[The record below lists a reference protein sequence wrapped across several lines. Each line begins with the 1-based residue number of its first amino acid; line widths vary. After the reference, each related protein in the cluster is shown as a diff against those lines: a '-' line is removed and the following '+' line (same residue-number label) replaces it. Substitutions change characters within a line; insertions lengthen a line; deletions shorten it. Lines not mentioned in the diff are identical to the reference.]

1 MENINLECSSEITEN
16 IFNKGVILVRIKDQ
30 LFCFSVSYIQG
41 LINEKPFL
49 ITQLRD
55 KPSFMF
61 KEDGSLSRVTE
72 TRQNTP
78 IQQILKL
85 NDNIAVKYDFINAFI
100 KGRNTFDLLN
110 PEKIKLFRDRN
121 FNSYSITVYDSKA
134 INRQDLLS
142 NQEIQEEM
150 KINLQNEYMLSEKN
164 IPSFEEVEE
173 NNLQK
178 CRNHMDTFRNDLKF
192 NNDLIMMFI
201 EGKESVVFC
210 FSIEELKEII
220 EVYINET
227 TKRELRNGDIIFK
240 LYNFEV
246 WINITMLE
254 KLLKNEKANTIML
267 VKKGD
272 YYEPVKSSRKVI
284 FEENKNDFSDE
295 ISSFNVDQTE
305 FYDSE
310 DGFRY
315 RKRKFYFTNE
325 GQTQTTTGALQSI
338 EWIRYKLD
346 DPNTTKRKSPN
357 SDEPAYIEFDLN
369 GNKTVE
375 EYPDNFGN
383 KKAVYFENGIETK
396 EYWLQENNNFLQY
409 GEFFNDEM
417 FGEESPNVINYYE
430 NGNKKSE
437 LWLTGDGKFF
447 TRSTS
452 QPNFIKYF
460 SNGNIMSESILN
472 KDSDFLPQYEWI
484 EHLELTH
491 PNFIKYY
498 ENSQG
503 VIESK
508 KWFNTDMTFF
518 QRMGDFPNE
527 IEYYE
532 TKDEIIKRESWR
544 ENKEDYLQRKNGLPN
559 QITYH
564 ETKDKII
571 STESWRSGKTGFLQR
586 ANDLPNKIFY
596 HNNPNGKIINMFLWM
611 DSKGDKDNIMLQ
623 RKNGLPNKIKFFE
636 NNNDIINVEY
646 WFDSKEKMLQ
656 RENGLPNLILY
667 FETKEKI
674 IDIEKWLAPDKTYLN
689 RGDLPNRIEY
699 YQNPNKK
706 LIKSIIWRSGPGL
719 GLGSENFYQRE
730 NNLPNYIEYY
740 ENENKI
746 IKAEKWFDPNGVL
759 IKEVLY

>member
-1 MENINLECSSEITEN
+1 
-16 IFNKGVILVRIKDQ
+16 
-30 LFCFSVSYIQG
+30 
-41 LINEKPFL
+41 
-49 ITQLRD
+49 
-55 KPSFMF
+55 
-61 KEDGSLSRVTE
+61 
-72 TRQNTP
+72 
-78 IQQILKL
+78 
-85 NDNIAVKYDFINAFI
+85 
-100 KGRNTFDLLN
+100 
-110 PEKIKLFRDRN
+110 
-121 FNSYSITVYDSKA
+121 
-134 INRQDLLS
+134 
-142 NQEIQEEM
+142 
-150 KINLQNEYMLSEKN
+150 
-164 IPSFEEVEE
+164 
-173 NNLQK
+173 
-178 CRNHMDTFRNDLKF
+178 
-192 NNDLIMMFI
+192 MFI

-210 FSIEELKEII
+210 FSIEELKQII

-227 TKRELRNGDIIFK
+227 TKKELRNGDIIFK

-284 FEENKNDFSDE
+284 FEENKNNFSDE

-315 RKRKFYFTNE
+315 RKRKFYFINE
-325 GQTQTTTGALQSI
+325 GQTQNTGALQSI

-346 DPNTTKRKSPN
+346 DPNATKRKSPN

-375 EYPDNFGN
+375 EYPDNLGN
-383 KKAVYFENGIETK
+383 KKSVYFENGIKTK
-396 EYWLQENNNFLQY
+396 EYWLYNNNNFLQSNQ
-409 GEFFNDEM
+409 FFNNKM
-417 FGEESPNVINYYE
+417 FGEQSPNVINYYE

-447 TRSTS
+447 TRSAS
-452 QPNFIKYF
+452 Q
-460 SNGNIMSESILN
+460 
-472 KDSDFLPQYEWI
+472 
-484 EHLELTH
+484 

-508 KWFNTDMTFF
+508 KWFNTDNTFF
-518 QRMGDFPNE
+518 QRMGGFPNE

-532 TKDEIIKRESWR
+532 TKDEIIRRESWR
-544 ENKEDYLQRKNGLPN
+544 ENKEDYLQRVNGLPN

-596 HNNPNGKIINMFLWM
+596 YDNPNEKLVKMILWM

-623 RKNGLPNKIKFFE
+623 RKNDLPNKIQFYESKIMKTEF
-636 NNNDIINVEY
+636 

-656 RENGLPNLILY
+656 RENGLPNQIWY

-674 IDIEKWLAPDKTYLN
+674 IDVEKWLAPDRSYLN

-706 LIKSIIWRSGPGL
+706 IIKSIIWRSGL
-719 GLGSENFYQRE
+719 GLESENFYQRE
-730 NNLPNYIEYY
+730 NDLPNYIEYY